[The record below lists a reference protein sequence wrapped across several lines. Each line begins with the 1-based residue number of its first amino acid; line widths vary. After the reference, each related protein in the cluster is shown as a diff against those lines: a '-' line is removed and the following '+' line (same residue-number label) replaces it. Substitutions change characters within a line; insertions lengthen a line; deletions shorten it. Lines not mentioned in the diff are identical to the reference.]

1 MSLVIKGSSSGQIT
15 LDVPAAAGTN
25 TITLPA
31 STFTVPESGGNFVR
45 LAGETL
51 SADASSIE
59 ISAST
64 LTTNYNNYELYV
76 NLQPKTDGQQI
87 LFRLRD
93 SSAAILNTVAD
104 FRQQSYRGG
113 GSDFNDTSMSALTV
127 ISGVGNGTAES
138 CFVKYSIS
146 NLRHSTKHTLVNFHA
161 CGIPTG
167 GTIFTT
173 LGTFNTVTAEDNQG
187 IQLTFASGDIA
198 SDSSYVLFGVNN

>member
-1 MSLVIKGSSSGQIT
+1 MALVIKGSSDGQIT
-15 LDVPAAAGTN
+15 IDVPSSAGDN
-25 TITLPA
+25 KITLPA
-31 STFTVPESGGNFVR
+31 STFTVPTSGGNFVR

-59 ISAST
+59 ISATT
-64 LTTNYNNYELYV
+64 LTTNHNNYELYV

-93 SSAAILNTVAD
+93 NSASILNTVAD

-113 GSDFNDTSMSALTV
+113 GTDFNDTSMSALTV
-127 ISGVGNGTAES
+127 ITGVGNATAES
-138 CFVKYSIS
+138 CFVRYSIS

-187 IQLTFASGDIA
+187 IQLTFSSGDIA
-198 SDSSYVLFGVNN
+198 SGSSYAIYGVKG